1 MDQHQFSP
9 KTNRGKTV
17 HFLWRNFPRFFL
29 LLLIIL
35 IIILSV
41 IISNKQKSIVAEK
54 MAAVSQKRP
63 AVNVVVM
70 PLSPVDIRDRIR
82 LPGFIE
88 PWQSI
93 VLSAK
98 VGGTVSKLFVR
109 EGAEVQKGDILAQ
122 IETDDYR
129 IALNR
134 ARAAYHLANN
144 DYQRVKKLFD
154 KGALSSAQLEA
165 KKATVDTT
173 KADME
178 NASLLLSR
186 CSIKAPFAGVINK
199 LDVKTGLFLSIGDP
213 VGELLQID
221 RVKAVIGIPE
231 SDVSAVRQLNQVTI
245 TIKALKNRLETAK
258 IHFLASAP
266 ETAAALYRLE
276 LVLDN
281 KSRDI
286 LPGMFVSADVI
297 KKVEQNVIGVPFYSV
312 ISRNNSQYLFVEE
325 NGIARKR
332 EVQLGVM
339 EKWLVHIT
347 HGLQPGDRLIIE
359 GHRDVEDGQ
368 EVKVVQVVHETG
380 QQ

>member
-17 HFLWRNFPRFFL
+17 HFLWKNFPRFFL
-29 LLLIIL
+29 LFLVIL
-35 IIILSV
+35 IIILFIV
-41 IISNKQKSIVAEK
+41 ISKKQKSLVAEK

-70 PLSPVDIRDRIR
+70 PLTPIDIRDRIR

-88 PWQSI
+88 PWQSL

-98 VGGTVSKLFVR
+98 VVGTVSKLFVR

-129 IALNR
+129 IALDR

-154 KGALSSAQLEA
+154 QDALSSAQLEA

-231 SDVSAVRQLNQVTI
+231 SDVLAVKKLKKIKV
-245 TIKALKNRLETAK
+245 TIKALDNRQETAR
-258 IHFLASAP
+258 IHFISSAS

-276 LVLDN
+276 LELDN
-281 KSRDI
+281 TSRDI
-286 LPGMFVSADVI
+286 LAGMFVSGDVV
-297 KKVEQNVIGVPFYSV
+297 KKVKHNVIGVPFYSV
-312 ISRNNSQYLFVEE
+312 ISREDQQYVFVDE
-325 NGIARKR
+325 NGLAKKR
-332 EVQLGVM
+332 IVRMGIM
-339 EKWLVHIT
+339 EKWLVQIT
-347 HGLQPGDRLIIE
+347 DGLQPGERLIVE

-368 EVKVVQVVHETG
+368 KIKVVQVINRTG
-380 QQ
+380 K